1 MAPDAATATVEQENV
16 VIASFENRHAAEHM
30 LASLGRAFR
39 MKARK
44 GDASAFVVSGRKDGS
59 LEITQSRVVTA
70 ADFSAAL
77 MRFGAAVMMGF
88 MGSLSALKGGKDA
101 ARAVRVEERHVGS
114 DEQRAHE
121 ILAQAGPKAAIAL
134 IRCNDAVT
142 QQTVASAASKS
153 AAGYYWDGSLTD
165 FLSGLDPS
173 SKHDWVRK
181 ALGQPTPDR

>member
-1 MAPDAATATVEQENV
+1 MAADAATAEQEYV
-16 VIASFENRHAAEHM
+16 VIASFESRHAAERM

-39 MKARK
+39 MKART
-44 GDASAFVVSGRKDGS
+44 GDASAFVVSGNKDGS
-59 LEITQSRVVTA
+59 LEITQSRVVTG

-77 MRFGAAVMMGF
+77 IRFGAAVMMGF

-101 ARAVRVEERHVGS
+101 ARAGRVQERHIGS
-114 DEQRAHE
+114 DEQHAHE

-134 IRCNDAVT
+134 IRCNDRET
-142 QQTVASAASKS
+142 QQRVASTASKS
-153 AAGYYWDGSLTD
+153 AAGYYWDGTLKD

-181 ALGQPTPDR
+181 ALGQPTPEDR